1 MLRASLVLA
10 AFSASL
16 SIAVPAFAQGAP
28 ASPPASSA
36 VAPAPRPAA
45 ERPLD
50 PEPGFRPNVRA
61 ALAVG
66 LITMLVPGFVGGT
79 RTALGTTDGDKT
91 AGLLVVSGGF
101 ALAPIF
107 SHMITHEWERAAQFG
122 TVPLLTAVTA
132 TAYISHEPHA
142 VYKGDMG
149 TRTAF
154 GIMLGLGLIGAVVGV
169 VDASLAAERA
179 RDRAKSKHSRFFVAP
194 SAGPDGGALMLGGTL

>member
-1 MLRASLVLA
+1 MLRASVAVA

-16 SIAVPAFAQGAP
+16 SIAVPALAQGAP
-28 ASPPASSA
+28 ASPPAPSA
-36 VAPAPRPAA
+36 AAPAPRRAA
-45 ERPLD
+45 DHALG

-79 RTALGTTDGDKT
+79 RTALGATDGDKT

-122 TVPLLTAVTA
+122 TLPLLTTVTA
-132 TAYISHEPHA
+132 TAYISQEPHA
-142 VYKGDMG
+142 VYQGDMG

-179 RDRAKSKHSRFFVAP
+179 RDRAKSQHSRFFVAP
-194 SAGPDGGALMLGGTL
+194 AAGPDGGMLTLGGTL